1 LLMSE
6 PLAED
11 EGPLESHQHLMDAE
25 DKIVHPVA
33 TPTVLALV
41 ALVLV
46 IVAGAGAAVAVFR

>member
-1 LLMSE
+1 MSE

-33 TPTVLALV
+33 TPTMLALL